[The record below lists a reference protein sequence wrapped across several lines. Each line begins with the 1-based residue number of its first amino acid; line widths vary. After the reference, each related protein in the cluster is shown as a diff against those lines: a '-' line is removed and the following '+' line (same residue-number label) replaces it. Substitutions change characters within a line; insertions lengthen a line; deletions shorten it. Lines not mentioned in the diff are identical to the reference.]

1 MQMANSA
8 LFHSAMT
15 WARRLKRLFGIDTE
29 ACPACGRTMRIIAC
43 IEDPDV
49 FEKIITH
56 SDAKAAKS
64 EATRRPPFRAPPH
77 RGSFDETG

>member
-1 MQMANSA
+1 
-8 LFHSAMT
+8 
-15 WARRLKRLFGIDTE
+15 
-29 ACPACGRTMRIIAC
+29 MRIIAC